1 LRERGVKSKI
11 VIAGGSGLVGKQL
24 ADLLARNGVQVHL
37 VSRRPTAQ
45 ATLNVHEHVA
55 PSDDWPAIVARIKP
69 AVAISCLGTTIR
81 TAGSRAAFKA
91 IDHELVLAFA
101 AASHKA
107 GAQHFIT
114 VSSVGVAPASSNF
127 YLRTKA
133 EMEQGLR
140 NIGFQRLDIMR
151 PSLLTGGK
159 RDAHRPGESLGI
171 LLSPFADRLMI
182 GPMRKYASTP
192 SHILAQAIAAL
203 ADRPDEGVFIHENDS
218 IRALAG

>member
-1 LRERGVKSKI
+1 MRRKI

-24 ADLLARNGVQVHL
+24 ADCLALNGADVHL

-45 ATLNVHEHVA
+45 SQPNVHEHVA
-55 PSDDWPAIVARIKP
+55 PSDDWPAIVARIQP

-81 TAGSRAAFKA
+81 TAGSQEAFKA
-91 IDHELVLAFA
+91 VDLELVLAFA
-101 AASHKA
+101 AASQSA

-114 VSSVGVAPASSNF
+114 VSSVGTMPDSSNF

-133 EMEQGLR
+133 KMEQGLL
-140 NIGFQRLDIMR
+140 NIGFQRIDIMR

-159 RDAHRPGESLGI
+159 RDVHRPGEAFGI
-171 LLSPFADRLMI
+171 LLSPLVDKLMI
-182 GPMRKYASTP
+182 GAMRKFASTP
-192 SHILAQAIAAL
+192 SHLLAQAIAAL
-203 ADRPDEGVFIHENDS
+203 ADRSDEGVFIHENDS

>member
-1 LRERGVKSKI
+1 
-11 VIAGGSGLVGKQL
+11 
-24 ADLLARNGVQVHL
+24 
-37 VSRRPTAQ
+37 
-45 ATLNVHEHVA
+45 
-55 PSDDWPAIVARIKP
+55 
-69 AVAISCLGTTIR
+69 
-81 TAGSRAAFKA
+81 
-91 IDHELVLAFA
+91 
-101 AASHKA
+101 
-107 GAQHFIT
+107 
-114 VSSVGVAPASSNF
+114 
-127 YLRTKA
+127 
-133 EMEQGLR
+133 MEQGLR

-203 ADRPDEGVFIHENDS
+203 ADTPHEGVFIHENDS

>member
-1 LRERGVKSKI
+1 MKSKI
-11 VIAGGSGLVGKQL
+11 IIAGGSGLVGKQV
-24 ADLLARNGVQVHL
+24 ADQMARNGYDVHL
-37 VSRRPTAQ
+37 VSRRPSAQ
-45 ATLNVHEHVA
+45 SMPNLHEHVA

-91 IDHELVLAFA
+91 VDHDLVLAFA
-101 AASHKA
+101 EASHKA

-114 VSSVGVAPASSNF
+114 VSSVGVIPASSNF

-159 RDAHRPGESLGI
+159 RDAHRPGEALGI
-171 LLSPFADRLMI
+171 LLSPLVDRLMI
-182 GPMRKYASTP
+182 GSMRRFASTP
-192 SHILAQAIAAL
+192 SHLLAQAIAAL
-203 ADRPDEGVFIHENDS
+203 ADTPDEGVFIHENDS
-218 IRALAG
+218 IRARAG